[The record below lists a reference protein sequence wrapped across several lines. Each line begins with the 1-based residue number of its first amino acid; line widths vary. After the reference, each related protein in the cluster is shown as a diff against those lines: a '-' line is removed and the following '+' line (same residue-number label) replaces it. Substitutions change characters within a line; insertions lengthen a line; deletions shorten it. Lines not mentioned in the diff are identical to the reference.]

1 MLITYTFNHEYL
13 LTLINLPE
21 VEGYS
26 YNGSK
31 LNRSKK
37 YGAIG
42 EVESAQLRSVAQS
55 CPTVCYPMNRSTPG
69 LPVHHQLDGHEFE

>member
-13 LTLINLPE
+13 LTLINLPK

-31 LNRSKK
+31 LNSSRK

-42 EVESAQLRSVAQS
+42 EVESDQIRSDQFLSRVRLF
-55 CPTVCYPMNRSTPG
+55 VTP
-69 LPVHHQLDGHEFE
+69 